1 MTTLSSIPFFQIINI
16 ILNIIKRHLN
26 MHHIINTVICG
37 APLTHNFLKWIM
49 FNHSGLWKTKLTFLK
64 YNMILFNIY
73 LQMMLSMLPIPYFN
87 EICLTTS
94 YFSHT
99 SYKDTSINKLFQSI
113 PLCPEM
119 FSFLLL
125 SFISILDIFIQNT
138 QNSQNLHKI
147 PKIAKICTKCPK

>member
-64 YNMILFNIY
+64 YNMILFNKY
-73 LQMMLSMLPIPYFN
+73 LQMMLSVLPIPYFN
-87 EICLTTS
+87 EICLTTF

-99 SYKDTSINKLFQSI
+99 SHKDTSINKLFQSI
-113 PLCPEM
+113 PLCPEI
-119 FSFLLL
+119 FFII
-125 SFISILDIFIQNT
+125 ISIIDIFTQNT

-147 PKIAKICTKCPK
+147 PKIAKISTKYPK